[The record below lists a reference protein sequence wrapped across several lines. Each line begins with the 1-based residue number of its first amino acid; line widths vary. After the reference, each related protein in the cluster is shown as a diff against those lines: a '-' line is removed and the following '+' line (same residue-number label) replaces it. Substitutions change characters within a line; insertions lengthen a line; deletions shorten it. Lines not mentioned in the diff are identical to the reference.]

1 MIIEFVTL
9 ILRDSMPHA
18 GNNVI
23 LVSLSIPQM
32 TFDKEIE
39 DAVIKEYNSSHNILP
54 LLDIISLFILN

>member
-1 MIIEFVTL
+1 
-9 ILRDSMPHA
+9 MPHA